1 MKVYAPLAI
10 ALLSL
15 IAYLY
20 QHEAAQP
27 SREKPDSQPK
37 IIDITAVE
45 TKDYPV
51 FKNYIGTL
59 YPASHFKLNAKIGG
73 RIVDFRC
80 AVGDPIK
87 NGQIIASI
95 DNTIH
100 QLELNQALARLKIE
114 QAKLMQ
120 IQKTIDLSRKDAQRM
135 QALRDQQVISVSALE
150 QSQYQLEQKLIN
162 LEGSQAQVSLQK
174 ASVRMSELRLAHS
187 DIKAQWS
194 DNTTQG
200 FVLAE
205 RYVDIGETVTPNN
218 AVASIMDIGHMNAE
232 IFVGEQNYPK
242 FNKGM
247 KVCLSVEA
255 FPELSFQ
262 GEVSQVAPF
271 INEQTRQAK
280 VLIRVENPEHKL
292 RPGMFARTR
301 VIFETKSNI
310 AMIPRSCVVDHK
322 GESGV
327 FLFDDQKNVVRF
339 QTVHTGIHRHQL
351 VEIINEEALDAPIVS
366 VGQHML
372 KNGDTVKLLN
382 GKADLAANYNLK
394 ETSLKVASLE

>member
-1 MKVYAPLAI
+1 MKTYASLAV
-10 ALLSL
+10 ALLGL

-20 QHEAAQP
+20 QHEPSKP
-27 SREKPDSQPK
+27 SREKPDSKPK
-37 IIDITAVE
+37 IIDITSVE
-45 TKDYPV
+45 TKNYPL

-73 RIVDFRC
+73 RIVDLHC
-80 AVGDPIK
+80 EVGDPIK
-87 NGQIIASI
+87 NGQTIASI

-100 QLELNQALARLKIE
+100 RLELNQAQARLKIE

-120 IQKTIDLSRKDAQRM
+120 IQKTIVLSRKDTQRM
-135 QALRDQQVISVSALE
+135 QTLRDQQVISVSALE

-162 LEGSQAQVSLQK
+162 LEGSQAQVSLQETAVK
-174 ASVRMSELRLAHS
+174 MSELRLAHS

-200 FVLAE
+200 YVLAE
-205 RYVDIGETVTPNN
+205 RYVDVGETVTPNN

-242 FNKGM
+242 FSRGM
-247 KVCLSVEA
+247 KVCLNVEA
-255 FPELSFQ
+255 FPGLSFQ

-301 VIFETKSNI
+301 VIFEYKSNL

-322 GESGV
+322 GKTGV
-327 FLFDDQKNVVRF
+327 FLFDDKKNIVRF
-339 QTVHTGIHRHQL
+339 QTVNTGIYRHQL
-351 VEIINEEALDAPIVS
+351 VQIVNEEALNAPIVS

-372 KNGDTVKLLN
+372 KNGDSVKLVTKEQGLTAN
-382 GKADLAANYNLK
+382 GNL
-394 ETSLKVASLE
+394 EDPSLKVASLK